1 MTPDTKQRP
10 DEAGQAER
18 RVRRTA
24 LACFGVVA
32 GMTGLAFA
40 SVPLYDLFCKATG
53 YEGTPRV
60 GAAPAA
66 AKAEAARLA
75 PLTVHFDTNV
85 APTMPWRFRPET
97 RTVLAPLGETKTV
110 FFKVKN
116 EGPQPITGI
125 STFNVQPGLMGNYF
139 VKVQCFCFEEHTLQ
153 PGESMEFPL
162 VFYIDPKLRQD
173 ADIPD
178 LGEMTLSYTYFI
190 SKKGGSVA
198 QRSDA
203 APANARDG
211 TDF

>member
-1 MTPDTKQRP
+1 MPDASPQTDKAAR
-10 DEAGQAER
+10 GT
-18 RVRRTA
+18 RRTA
-24 LACFGVVA
+24 LACAGLVA

-66 AKAEAARLA
+66 TNGEASRLA
-75 PLTVHFDTNV
+75 PLTVRFDTNV
-85 APTMPWRFRPET
+85 GPSLPWRFRPE
-97 RTVLAPLGETKTV
+97 VSSVVAQLGETKTV

-116 EGPQPITGI
+116 EGAQAVTGV
-125 STFNVQPGLMGNYF
+125 STFNVQPGLMGSYF

-153 PGESMEFPL
+153 PGETMEFPL

-178 LGEMTLSYTYFI
+178 LSEMTLSYTYFV
-190 SKKGGSVA
+190 SKKGGAIA

-203 APANARDG
+203 APASRDG